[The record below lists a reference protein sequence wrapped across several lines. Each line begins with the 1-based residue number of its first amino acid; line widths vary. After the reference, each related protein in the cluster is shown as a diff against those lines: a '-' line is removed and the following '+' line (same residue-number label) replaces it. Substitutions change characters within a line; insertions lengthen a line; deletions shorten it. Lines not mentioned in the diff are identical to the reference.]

1 MKQLTR
7 TQAQLLSLGIAILV
21 GVLLWLNTQT
31 DRSSL
36 KQTQIPPAP
45 NLPVAPFVG
54 LGDAYAGG
62 WLLTFWLQAQDSQVT
77 GEVPFRHLNY
87 HHIAQWLDQINW
99 ALPEA
104 RYPIFNAVFVYGAI
118 QSDPTKAEQMYLQAR
133 KLFLSAPQQRW
144 YDYAMATVLAHR
156 KLHNMPLALKM
167 AEDLFYHAPKT
178 APEWIRF
185 MKIYLLRNT
194 QQTTLAAQLARE
206 AIDKGLIKS
215 PDEAELLKQVIQQ
228 LESQN

>member
-1 MKQLTR
+1 MSLTR
-7 TQAQLLSLGIAILV
+7 TQARLYSLITAVLAST
-21 GVLLWLNTQT
+21 LLWWSTQT
-31 DRSSL
+31 STPPL
-36 KQTQIPPAP
+36 KPSQIPPAP
-45 NLPVAPFVG
+45 SLPVAPLVG

-87 HHIAQWLDQINW
+87 THIAQWLDQINW

-118 QSDPTKAEQMYLQAR
+118 QSDPTRAEQMYLQAR

-167 AEDLFYHAPKT
+167 AEDLFYHAPQT

-194 QQTTLAAQLARE
+194 QQTALAAQLARE
-206 AIDKGLIKS
+206 AIDKGLVKS
-215 PDEAELLKQVIQQ
+215 PDEARLLQQVIQQ
-228 LESQN
+228 LEKHNP